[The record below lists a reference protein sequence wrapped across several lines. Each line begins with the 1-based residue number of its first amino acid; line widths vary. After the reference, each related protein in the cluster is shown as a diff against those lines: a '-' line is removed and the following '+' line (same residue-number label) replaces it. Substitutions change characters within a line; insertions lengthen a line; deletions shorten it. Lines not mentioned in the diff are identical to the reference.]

1 MARFG
6 SRVVLIQSE
15 PRLLPRE
22 DADAAALVEASLRQD
37 GIDLLLGCNITVI
50 DQRPEGKVLHL
61 QGGGPSEVVVD
72 AILVATGRQP
82 NVEGLNLEA
91 AGVRFDPKHGIE
103 VSDRLQSSN
112 RRIYAAGDVCS
123 RYQFTHVA
131 DAMARVVIQNAL
143 FLGRSRASALTIP
156 WCTYTQPEL
165 AHVGLSEQ
173 DAAEKNIAIQ
183 TFRQELQHV
192 DRAVLDG
199 QTAGFVKIH
208 VKPGTDRIVG
218 ATIVADHAGD
228 LIAEITLAMTHGIG
242 LGKIART
249 IHPYPTQAEAIK
261 KIGDAYNRTRLTPW
275 VKWMLGQ
282 ILAWTR

>member
-1 MARFG
+1 
-6 SRVVLIQSE
+6 
-15 PRLLPRE
+15 
-22 DADAAALVEASLRQD
+22 
-37 GIDLLLGCNITVI
+37 LLGCNITVI